1 MFLLDT
7 KNVNLGISLYLN
19 RISVFCLK
27 TSLYIQ
33 IGISDALLSI
43 WSYIPN
49 LRQSHA
55 MYKYDAIDQTLVD
68 QRVAQFRD
76 QVARR
81 INGTLA
87 EEEFRPLRLQNGL
100 YHQRHAYMLRVAIPY
115 GLLSAK
121 QLRTLALIAEKYDR
135 GYGHFT
141 TRQNIQFNWI
151 ELEQTPDI
159 LAELAKVEMHAIQT
173 SGNCIRNITSDAFA
187 GVAGDEYIDPRP
199 VCELLRQWS
208 TLHPE
213 FAHLPRKFKFAI
225 NGAKEDRTVLL
236 CHDVGIELKKNA
248 QGELVADIYAGG
260 GMGRT
265 PILGQLIKQDLSW
278 QVLPSYLTAL
288 LRVYNRFGRRDN
300 LYKARIKI
308 LVKALGPEEFA
319 RQVEGEW
326 THIKNGD
333 DNFTQA
339 EWERVAKHFTKPA
352 YQQLSALSEQQ
363 IVAGAPETE
372 RSAFTRWLERN
383 VKPHQVAGYAS
394 VILSLK
400 PHGTVAPGDATVAQM
415 NAIADL
421 SDQYSFGELRVTHE
435 QNLVL
440 ADVEQSKLLEL
451 WQATKQ
457 QHVALPNIGLL
468 TDIIACPGGDFCS
481 LANAKSLPI
490 AKAIQERFDN
500 LDYLFDLGD
509 ISLNISGCIN
519 SCGHHHVGNIG
530 VLGVDKD
537 GEEWYQ
543 ITLGGEQGNTAAIGK
558 VIGPSFYADE
568 IPDVITN
575 IINTYTEQR
584 TDDESFIDAYRRIG
598 VTPFKEAAYKNA
610 KKKDKAV
617 DQKES
622 AAS

>member
-1 MFLLDT
+1 
-7 KNVNLGISLYLN
+7 
-19 RISVFCLK
+19 
-27 TSLYIQ
+27 
-33 IGISDALLSI
+33 
-43 WSYIPN
+43 
-49 LRQSHA
+49 

-81 INGTLA
+81 MNGTLA

-265 PILGQLIKQDLSW
+265 PILGSLIKQDVPW

-339 EWERVAKHFTKPA
+339 EWDRVAKHFTKPA

-383 VKPHQVAGYAS
+383 VKPHQIPGYAS

-451 WQATKQ
+451 WQAAKQ

-543 ITLGGEQGNTAAIGK
+543 ITLGGEQGNHTAIGK

-568 IPDVITN
+568 IPDVITKV
-575 IINTYTEQR
+575 INTYVEHR
-584 TDDESFIDAYRRIG
+584 TDDESFIDSYRRIG
-598 VTPFKEAAYKNA
+598 VAPFKEAAYKNA
-610 KKKDKAV
+610 KKKDRAEDKT
-617 DQKES
+617 ES
-622 AAS
+622 AASSS

>member
-1 MFLLDT
+1 
-7 KNVNLGISLYLN
+7 
-19 RISVFCLK
+19 
-27 TSLYIQ
+27 
-33 IGISDALLSI
+33 
-43 WSYIPN
+43 
-49 LRQSHA
+49 

-81 INGTLA
+81 LDGTLA

-115 GLLSAK
+115 GLFSAK
-121 QLRTLALIAEKYDR
+121 QLRTLALISEKYDR

-141 TRQNIQFNWI
+141 TRQNIQYNWVT
-151 ELEQTPDI
+151 LEDTPDI

-187 GVAGDEYIDPRP
+187 GVAADEYVDTRP
-199 VCELLRQWS
+199 ICELLRQWS

-213 FAHLPRKFKFAI
+213 FAHLPRKFKFAV

-236 CHDVGIELKKNA
+236 CHDVGIELKKSPNINN
-248 QGELVADIYAGG
+248 GELTADIYAGG

-265 PILGQLIKQDLSW
+265 PILGSLIKQGLPW
-278 QVLPSYLTAL
+278 NVLPSYLTAL

-326 THIKNGD
+326 AHIKNSD

-339 EWERVAKHFTKPA
+339 EWDRVAQHFTKPA
-352 YQQLSALSEQQ
+352 YKTLPALSNEEIIHTAAQTEQ
-363 IVAGAPETE
+363 A
-372 RSAFTRWLERN
+372 AFARWLERN
-383 VKPHQVAGYAS
+383 VKPHQVPGYAS

-400 PHGTVAPGDATVAQM
+400 PHGTVAPGDATTAQM
-415 NAIADL
+415 IAIADL

-440 ADVEQSKLLEL
+440 ADVEQAKLYEL
-451 WQATKQ
+451 WQEAKKQ
-457 QHVALPNIGLL
+457 KVALPNVGLL

-490 AKAIQERFDN
+490 AKAIQERFDD

-543 ITLGGEQGNTAAIGK
+543 ITLGGEQGNNASIGK

-575 IINTYTEQR
+575 VINTYVGER
-584 TDDESFIDAYRRIG
+584 NGDEPFIETYRRIG
-598 VTPFKEAAYKNA
+598 VAPFKEAAYKDKNENA
-610 KKKDKAV
+610 KKKEKAIEGGV
-617 DQKES
+617 
-622 AAS
+622 A

>member
-1 MFLLDT
+1 
-7 KNVNLGISLYLN
+7 
-19 RISVFCLK
+19 
-27 TSLYIQ
+27 
-33 IGISDALLSI
+33 
-43 WSYIPN
+43 
-49 LRQSHA
+49 

-68 QRVAQFRD
+68 ERVTQFRN
-76 QVARR
+76 QVERR
-81 INGTLA
+81 LNGTLA

-135 GYGHFT
+135 DYGHFT
-141 TRQNIQFNWI
+141 TRQNIQYNWVN
-151 ELEQTPDI
+151 LEETPDI

-187 GVAGDEYIDPRP
+187 GVAADEYVDPRP

-225 NGAKEDRTVLL
+225 NGAKEDRTILL
-236 CHDVGIELKKNA
+236 CHDVGIELKKDA
-248 QGELVADIYAGG
+248 TGQLLADLYAGG

-265 PILGQLIKQDLSW
+265 PILGSLIKQGLPW
-278 QVLPSYLTAL
+278 QLLPSYLTAL

-326 THIKNGD
+326 AHIANGD

-339 EWERVAKHFTKPA
+339 EWDRVAKHFTKPV
-352 YQQLSALSEQQ
+352 YKTLHSLTTEQLIASTPQADQ
-363 IVAGAPETE
+363 VAFA
-372 RSAFTRWLERN
+372 RWHERN
-383 VKPHQVAGYAS
+383 VRAHQIPGYAS

-400 PHGTVAPGDATVAQM
+400 HHGIAPGDASTAQM
-415 NAIADL
+415 NAIANL
-421 SDQYSFGELRVTHE
+421 SDQFSFGELRVTHE

-440 ADVEQSKLLEL
+440 ADVEQTQLFAL
-451 WQATKQ
+451 WEEAKKQ
-457 QHVALPNIGLL
+457 KIALPNIGLL

-490 AKAIQERFDN
+490 AKAIQERFDD
-500 LDYLFDLGD
+500 LDYLHDLGD

-543 ITLGGEQGNTAAIGK
+543 ITLGGEQGNDAAIGK

-568 IPDVITN
+568 IPNVMTS
-575 IINTYTEQR
+575 IIDTYVGER
-584 TDDESFIDAYRRIG
+584 SEDESFIETYRRLG
-598 VTPFKEAAYKNA
+598 VAPFKEAAYKNA
-610 KKKDKAV
+610 RAKAAKQ
-617 DQKES
+617 D
-622 AAS
+622 ASGALSS

>member
-1 MFLLDT
+1 
-7 KNVNLGISLYLN
+7 
-19 RISVFCLK
+19 
-27 TSLYIQ
+27 
-33 IGISDALLSI
+33 
-43 WSYIPN
+43 
-49 LRQSHA
+49 
-55 MYKYDAIDQTLVD
+55 MYKYDHIDQTLVD
-68 QRVAQFRD
+68 QRVAQFKD
-76 QVARR
+76 QVERR
-81 INGTLA
+81 LNGTLP

-121 QLRTLALIAEKYDR
+121 QLRTLATIADQYDR

-141 TRQNIQFNWI
+141 TRQNIQYNWV
-151 ELEQTPDI
+151 ELEDTPKI
-159 LAELAKVEMHAIQT
+159 LADLAKVEMHAIQT

-236 CHDVGIELKKNA
+236 CHDVGIELKKDANG
-248 QGELVADIYAGG
+248 QLVADLYAGG

-265 PILGQLIKQDLSW
+265 PILGSLIKQDLPW
-278 QVLPSYLTAL
+278 QLLPSYLTAL

-308 LVKALGPEEFA
+308 LVKALGPQEFA

-326 THIKNGD
+326 AHIAKGD

-339 EWERVAKHFTKPA
+339 EWDRVAKHFTKPIYKTA
-352 YQQLSALSEQQ
+352 SALTKQDVFARFESQLDANEK
-363 IVAGAPETE
+363 I
-372 RSAFTRWLERN
+372 AFTRWLERN
-383 VKPHQVAGYAS
+383 VREHQMPGYAS

-400 PHGTVAPGDATVAQM
+400 PHGTAAPGDATSEQM

-421 SDQYSFGELRVTHE
+421 ADHYSFGELRVTHE

-440 ADVEQSKLLEL
+440 ADVEQVELLNL
-451 WQATKQ
+451 WRAAKKQ
-457 QHVALPNIGLL
+457 NLVLPNIGLL

-490 AKAIQERFDN
+490 AKAIQERFDD
-500 LDYLFDLGD
+500 LDYLHDLGD
-509 ISLNISGCIN
+509 ITLNISGCIN

-543 ITLGGEQGNTAAIGK
+543 ITLGGEQGNDAAIGK

-568 IPDVITN
+568 IPDVITAV
-575 IINTYTEQR
+575 INTYVAHR
-584 TDDESFIDAYRRIG
+584 HDDESFSASYRRLG
-598 VTPFKEAAYKNA
+598 VTPFKEAAYANA
-610 KKKDKAV
+610 KKKTHADKTV
-617 DQKES
+617 VGED
-622 AAS
+622 AS

>member
-1 MFLLDT
+1 M
-7 KNVNLGISLYLN
+7 
-19 RISVFCLK
+19 
-27 TSLYIQ
+27 
-33 IGISDALLSI
+33 
-43 WSYIPN
+43 
-49 LRQSHA
+49 A
-55 MYKYDAIDQTLVD
+55 MYKYDSIDQTLVD

-81 INGTLA
+81 LDGSLA

-115 GLLSAK
+115 GLFSAQ
-121 QLRTLALIAEKYDR
+121 QLRTLALISEKYDR

-141 TRQNIQFNWI
+141 TRQNIQYNWVT
-151 ELEQTPDI
+151 LEDTPDI

-187 GVAGDEYIDPRP
+187 GVAADEYVDTRP
-199 VCELLRQWS
+199 ICELLRQWS

-213 FAHLPRKFKFAI
+213 FAHLPRKFKFAV

-236 CHDVGIELKKNA
+236 CHDVGIDLKKNA
-248 QGELVADIYAGG
+248 AGELTADIYAGG

-265 PILGQLIKQDLSW
+265 PILGSLVKQDLPW
-278 QVLPSYLTAL
+278 NVLPSYLTAL

-326 THIKNGD
+326 LHIKNGD

-339 EWERVAKHFTKPA
+339 EWSRVAKHFTKPA
-352 YQQLSALSEQQ
+352 YKNLPALSAEQ
-363 IVAGAPETE
+363 VLASAPEAE
-372 RSAFTRWLERN
+372 RAPFARWIERN
-383 VKPHQVAGYAS
+383 VKAHQIPGYAS

-400 PHGTVAPGDATVAQM
+400 PHGTVAPGDATTAQM

-421 SDQYSFGELRVTHE
+421 ADQYSFGELRATHE

-451 WQATKQ
+451 WQAAKK

-490 AKAIQERFDN
+490 AKAIQERFDD

-543 ITLGGEQGNTAAIGK
+543 ITLGGEQGNDASIGK

-575 IINTYTEQR
+575 IINTYVAQR
-584 TDDESFIDAYRRIG
+584 SSGNDGDEPFIETYRRIG
-598 VTPFKEAAYKNA
+598 VTPFKEAAYKDKNESA
-610 KKKDKAV
+610 KKKGD
-617 DQKES
+617 
-622 AAS
+622 AS

>member
-1 MFLLDT
+1 
-7 KNVNLGISLYLN
+7 
-19 RISVFCLK
+19 
-27 TSLYIQ
+27 
-33 IGISDALLSI
+33 
-43 WSYIPN
+43 
-49 LRQSHA
+49 
-55 MYKYDAIDQTLVD
+55 MYKYDHIDQTLVD
-68 QRVAQFRD
+68 QRVAQFRE

-81 INGTLA
+81 LNGTLA

-115 GLLSAK
+115 GLLSAN
-121 QLRTLALIAEKYDR
+121 QLRTLANISEKYDR

-141 TRQNIQFNWI
+141 TRQNIQFNWVT
-151 ELEQTPDI
+151 LEDTPNI

-225 NGAKEDRTVLL
+225 SGAKEDRTVLL
-236 CHDVGIELKKNA
+236 CHDVGIELKKNV
-248 QGELVADIYAGG
+248 QGELIADIYAGG

-265 PILGQLIKQDLSW
+265 PILGSLIKTGLPW
-278 QVLPSYLTAL
+278 QLLPSYLTAL

-326 THIKNGD
+326 LHIQKGD
-333 DNFTQA
+333 DHFTQT
-339 EWERVAKHFTKPA
+339 EWNRVAQHFTKPA
-352 YQQLSALSEQQ
+352 YQNLVGLADDQVVEL
-363 IVAGAPETE
+363 APEVDKV
-372 RSAFTRWLERN
+372 AFKRWLERN
-383 VKPHQVAGYAS
+383 VKAHQVPGYAS

-400 PHGTVAPGDATVAQM
+400 PHGTLAPGDATTAQM
-415 NAIADL
+415 NAIANL
-421 SDQYSFGELRVTHE
+421 ADQYSFGELRVTHE

-440 ADVEQSKLLEL
+440 ADVEQAKLFAL
-451 WQATKQ
+451 WQAAKT

-490 AKAIQERFDN
+490 AKAIQERFDD

-543 ITLGGEQGNTAAIGK
+543 ITLGGEQGNDATIGK

-568 IPDVITN
+568 IPDVMSN
-575 IINTYTEQR
+575 IINTYVER
-584 TDDESFIDAYRRIG
+584 RSADESFIQTYRRLG
-598 VTPFKEAAYKNA
+598 VTPFKEAAYKDKSEHA
-610 KKKDKAV
+610 KKTEKALGE
-617 DQKES
+617 D
-622 AAS
+622 AL

>member
-1 MFLLDT
+1 
-7 KNVNLGISLYLN
+7 
-19 RISVFCLK
+19 
-27 TSLYIQ
+27 
-33 IGISDALLSI
+33 
-43 WSYIPN
+43 
-49 LRQSHA
+49 

-68 QRVAQFRD
+68 ERVAQFRD

-81 INGTLA
+81 LNGSLA

-115 GLLSAK
+115 GLFSAK
-121 QLRTLALIAEKYDR
+121 QLRTLALISEKYDR

-141 TRQNIQFNWI
+141 TRQNIQYNWVT
-151 ELEQTPDI
+151 LEETPDI

-187 GVAGDEYIDPRP
+187 GVAADEYVDTRP
-199 VCELLRQWS
+199 ICELLRQWS

-213 FAHLPRKFKFAI
+213 FAHLPRKFKFAV

-236 CHDVGIELKKNA
+236 CHDVGIELKRNPNVNN
-248 QGELVADIYAGG
+248 GELTADIYAGG

-265 PILGQLIKQDLSW
+265 PILGSLIKQDLPW
-278 QVLPSYLTAL
+278 NVLPSYLTAL

-308 LVKALGPEEFA
+308 LVKALGPQEFA

-326 THIKNGD
+326 IHIKDGA

-339 EWERVAKHFTKPA
+339 EWERVAQHFTRPA
-352 YQQLSALSEQQ
+352 YQSLTALNNDQVLSY
-363 IVAGAPETE
+363 APEAE
-372 RSAFTRWLERN
+372 RTAFTRWLERN
-383 VKPHQVAGYAS
+383 VKAHQIPGYAS

-400 PHGTVAPGDATVAQM
+400 PHGTVAPGDATTAQM
-415 NAIADL
+415 RAIADL
-421 SDQYSFGELRVTHE
+421 ADQYSFGELRATHE

-440 ADVEQSKLLEL
+440 ADVEQTKLYEL
-451 WQATKQ
+451 WQAAKKQ
-457 QHVALPNIGLL
+457 NIALPNIGLL

-490 AKAIQERFDN
+490 AKAIQERFDD

-543 ITLGGEQGNTAAIGK
+543 ITLGGEQGDQAAIGK

-575 IINTYTEQR
+575 IINTYVAQR
-584 TDDESFIDAYRRIG
+584 NDDEAFIDTYRRIG
-598 VTPFKEAAYKNA
+598 LGPFKEAAYK
-610 KKKDKAV
+610 DK
-617 DQKES
+617 KES
-622 AAS
+622 PKKVDTVTIENTENQTALGEAI

>member
-1 MFLLDT
+1 
-7 KNVNLGISLYLN
+7 
-19 RISVFCLK
+19 
-27 TSLYIQ
+27 
-33 IGISDALLSI
+33 
-43 WSYIPN
+43 
-49 LRQSHA
+49 
-55 MYKYDAIDQTLVD
+55 MYKYDSIDQTLVD

-81 INGTLA
+81 LNGTLA

-115 GLLSAK
+115 GLFSAK

-141 TRQNIQFNWI
+141 TRQNIQYNWVN
-151 ELEQTPDI
+151 LEETPDI

-187 GVAGDEYIDPRP
+187 GVAADEYVDTRP
-199 VCELLRQWS
+199 ICELLRQWS

-236 CHDVGIELKKNA
+236 CHDVGIELHKNA
-248 QGELVADIYAGG
+248 AGELLANLYAGG
-260 GMGRT
+260 GIGRT
-265 PILGQLIKQDLSW
+265 PILGSLIKQDLPW
-278 QVLPSYLTAL
+278 QLLPSYLTAL

-326 THIKNGD
+326 AHFANGD

-339 EWERVAKHFTKPA
+339 EWDRVAKHFTKPA
-352 YQQLSALSEQQ
+352 YKTLASLTTEQLIASVPQSDQA
-363 IVAGAPETE
+363 
-372 RSAFTRWLERN
+372 AFARWHDRN
-383 VKPHQVAGYAS
+383 VKAHQVPGYAS

-400 PHGTVAPGDATVAQM
+400 HHGIAPGDATTAQM
-415 NAIADL
+415 HAIADL
-421 SDQYSFGELRVTHE
+421 SDQFSFGELRVTHE

-440 ADVEQSKLLEL
+440 ADVEQTELFTL
-451 WQATKQ
+451 WQEAKKQ
-457 QHVALPNIGLL
+457 KIALPNIGLL

-490 AKAIQERFDN
+490 AKAIQERFDD
-500 LDYLFDLGD
+500 LDYLHDLGD

-530 VLGVDKD
+530 VLGVEKD

-543 ITLGGEQGNTAAIGK
+543 ITLGGEQGNDAAIGK

-568 IPDVITN
+568 IPNVMTS
-575 IINTYTEQR
+575 IIDTYVDQR
-584 TDDESFIDAYRRIG
+584 SEEESFIETYRRLG
-598 VTPFKEAAYKNA
+598 VAPFKEAAYKHARA
-610 KKKDKAV
+610 KAAKQDAV
-617 DQKES
+617 GANS
-622 AAS
+622 

>member
-1 MFLLDT
+1 
-7 KNVNLGISLYLN
+7 
-19 RISVFCLK
+19 
-27 TSLYIQ
+27 
-33 IGISDALLSI
+33 
-43 WSYIPN
+43 
-49 LRQSHA
+49 
-55 MYKYDAIDQTLVD
+55 MYKYDHIDQTLVD

-81 INGTLA
+81 LNGTLA

-115 GLLSAK
+115 GLFNSK
-121 QLRTLALIAEKYDR
+121 QLRTMALIAEKYDR

-141 TRQNIQFNWI
+141 TRQNIQYNWVT
-151 ELEQTPDI
+151 LEDTPDI

-187 GVAGDEYIDPRP
+187 GVAGDEYVDPRP

-213 FAHLPRKFKFAI
+213 FAHLPRKFKFAV

-236 CHDVGIELKKNA
+236 CHDVGIELKKNKA
-248 QGELVADIYAGG
+248 VNNGELTADIYAGG

-265 PILGQLIKQDLSW
+265 PILGSLIQTDLPWQL
-278 QVLPSYLTAL
+278 LPSYLTAL

-326 THIKNGD
+326 LHIKNGD

-339 EWERVAKHFTKPA
+339 EWDRVAKHFTKPA
-352 YQQLSALSEQQ
+352 YKSLTALTNEQVINIASE
-363 IVAGAPETE
+363 ADKT
-372 RSAFTRWLERN
+372 AFARWLERN
-383 VKPHQVAGYAS
+383 VKPHQVPGYAS

-400 PHGTVAPGDATVAQM
+400 PHGTVAPGDATTAQM
-415 NAIADL
+415 LAIADL
-421 SDQYSFGELRVTHE
+421 ADQYSFGELRVTHE

-440 ADVEQSKLLEL
+440 ADVEQAKLYAL
-451 WQATKQ
+451 WQEAKKQ
-457 QHVALPNIGLL
+457 KVALPNVGLL

-490 AKAIQERFDN
+490 AKAIQERFDD

-543 ITLGGEQGNTAAIGK
+543 ITLGGEQGNDAAIGK

-575 IINTYTEQR
+575 IINTYVAHRNE
-584 TDDESFIDAYRRIG
+584 DESFIDAYGRLG
-598 VTPFKEAAYKNA
+598 VIPFKEAAYQNA
-610 KKKDKAV
+610 KKKGKTDKTVGEDA
-617 DQKES
+617 
-622 AAS
+622 

>member
-1 MFLLDT
+1 
-7 KNVNLGISLYLN
+7 
-19 RISVFCLK
+19 
-27 TSLYIQ
+27 
-33 IGISDALLSI
+33 
-43 WSYIPN
+43 
-49 LRQSHA
+49 
-55 MYKYDAIDQTLVD
+55 
-68 QRVAQFRD
+68 
-76 QVARR
+76 
-81 INGTLA
+81 
-87 EEEFRPLRLQNGL
+87 
-100 YHQRHAYMLRVAIPY
+100 
-115 GLLSAK
+115 
-121 QLRTLALIAEKYDR
+121 
-135 GYGHFT
+135 
-141 TRQNIQFNWI
+141 
-151 ELEQTPDI
+151 
-159 LAELAKVEMHAIQT
+159 MHAIQT

-187 GVAGDEYIDPRP
+187 GVAADEYIDPRP

-236 CHDVGIELKKNA
+236 CHDVGIELKKNPA
-248 QGELVADIYAGG
+248 GELTADIFAGG

-265 PILGQLIKQDLSW
+265 PILGSLIKQDLPW

-326 THIKNGD
+326 LHLHNSTKQSD

-339 EWERVAKHFTKPA
+339 EWERVAKYFTKPA
-352 YQQLSALSEQQ
+352 YQQLKELSNED
-363 IVAGAPETE
+363 VLTAAPEAE
-372 RSAFTRWLERN
+372 RSAFARWLERN
-383 VKPHQVAGYAS
+383 VKPHQVPGYAS

-400 PHGTVAPGDATVAQM
+400 PHGTVAPGDATSTQM
-415 NAIADL
+415 NVIADL
-421 SDQYSFGELRVTHE
+421 ADQYSFGELRVTHE

-451 WQATKQ
+451 WQLAKK

-543 ITLGGEQGNTAAIGK
+543 ITLGGEQGNDASIGK
-558 VIGPSFYADE
+558 VIGPSFYANE
-568 IPDVITN
+568 IPDVMTSL
-575 IINTYTEQR
+575 INTYVENR
-584 TDDESFIDAYRRIG
+584 TADEPFIETYRRLG
-598 VTPFKEAAYKNA
+598 VAPFKEAAYKN
-610 KKKDKAV
+610 
-617 DQKES
+617 KES
-622 AAS
+622 NSKHSKEAKV

>member
-1 MFLLDT
+1 
-7 KNVNLGISLYLN
+7 
-19 RISVFCLK
+19 
-27 TSLYIQ
+27 
-33 IGISDALLSI
+33 
-43 WSYIPN
+43 
-49 LRQSHA
+49 
-55 MYKYDAIDQTLVD
+55 MYKYDTIDQTLVN

-81 INGTLA
+81 LDGSLA

-115 GLLSAK
+115 GLLNSE

-141 TRQNIQFNWI
+141 TRQNIQYNWVT
-151 ELEQTPDI
+151 LEDTPDI

-187 GVAGDEYIDPRP
+187 GVAGDEYVDPRP

-213 FAHLPRKFKFAI
+213 FAYLPRKFKFAI

-236 CHDVGIELKKNA
+236 CHDVGIELKKNPNINH
-248 QGELVADIYAGG
+248 GELTADIYAGG

-265 PILGQLIKQDLSW
+265 PILGSLIKTGLPW
-278 QVLPSYLTAL
+278 QLLPSYLTAL

-308 LVKALGPEEFA
+308 LVKALSPQEFA

-326 THIKNGD
+326 LHIKDGS
-333 DNFTQA
+333 DNWTQA
-339 EWERVAKHFTKPA
+339 EWQRVAQHFTKPA
-352 YQQLSALSEQQ
+352 YKNLLALSNEQVIDTASDADKVIQLSFA
-363 IVAGAPETE
+363 
-372 RSAFTRWLERN
+372 RWLERN
-383 VKPHQVAGYAS
+383 VKPHQVSGYAS
-394 VILSLK
+394 VLLSLK
-400 PHGTVAPGDATVAQM
+400 PHGSVAPGDATTAQM
-415 NAIADL
+415 RAIADL
-421 SDQYSFGELRVTHE
+421 ADQYSFGELRATHE

-440 ADVEQSKLLEL
+440 ADVEQAKLYEL
-451 WQATKQ
+451 WQEAKK
-457 QHVALPNIGLL
+457 HKVALPNIGLL

-490 AKAIQERFDN
+490 AKAIQERFDD

-543 ITLGGEQGNTAAIGK
+543 ITLGGEQGNDAAIGK

-568 IPDVITN
+568 IPDVISN
-575 IINTYTEQR
+575 VINTYVSQR
-584 TDDESFIDAYRRIG
+584 SAEESFIETFRRLG
-598 VTPFKEAAYKNA
+598 VTPFKEAAYKDKNENA
-610 KKKDKAV
+610 KKKEIAETV
-617 DQKES
+617 GS
-622 AAS
+622 SS

>member
-1 MFLLDT
+1 
-7 KNVNLGISLYLN
+7 
-19 RISVFCLK
+19 
-27 TSLYIQ
+27 
-33 IGISDALLSI
+33 
-43 WSYIPN
+43 
-49 LRQSHA
+49 
-55 MYKYDAIDQTLVD
+55 MYKYDHIDQTLVD

-81 INGTLA
+81 LDGSLA

-115 GLLSAK
+115 GLFSSK
-121 QLRTLALIAEKYDR
+121 QLRMMATIAEKYDR

-141 TRQNIQFNWI
+141 TRQNIQYNWLT
-151 ELEQTPDI
+151 LEDSPNV
-159 LAELAKVEMHAIQT
+159 LADLATVEMHAIQT

-187 GVAGDEYIDPRP
+187 GVAADEYVDPRP
-199 VCELLRQWS
+199 ICELLRQWS

-213 FAHLPRKFKFAI
+213 FAHLPRKFKFAV

-236 CHDVGIELKKNA
+236 CHDVGIELKKNTEG
-248 QGELVADIYAGG
+248 QLIADIYAGG

-265 PILGQLIKQDLSW
+265 PILGSLIKQELPW

-308 LVKALGPEEFA
+308 LVKALGSEEFA

-326 THIKNGD
+326 LHIQNSD

-339 EWERVAKHFTKPA
+339 EWDRVAQHFTKPA
-352 YQQLSALSEQQ
+352 YKSLTALSTEQV
-363 IVAGAPETE
+363 VAQAPEAE
-372 RSAFTRWLERN
+372 KIAFTRWLERN
-383 VKPHQVAGYAS
+383 VSAHQVPGYAI
-394 VILSLK
+394 VTLSLK
-400 PHGTVAPGDATVAQM
+400 PHVVVAPGDATTAQM

-421 SDQYSFGELRVTHE
+421 ADQYSFGELRATHE

-440 ADVEQSKLLEL
+440 ADVEQAKLFEL
-451 WQATKQ
+451 WQAAKKQ
-457 QHVALPNIGLL
+457 NVALPNVGLL

-481 LANAKSLPI
+481 LANAKSIPI
-490 AKAIQERFDN
+490 AKAIQERFDD

-537 GEEWYQ
+537 GQEWYQ
-543 ITLGGEQGNTAAIGK
+543 ITLGGEQGNDAAIGK

-568 IPDVITN
+568 IPDVMSN
-575 IINTYTEQR
+575 IINVYTQHR
-584 TDDESFIDAYRRIG
+584 ADDESFIQTYKRLG
-598 VTPFKEAAYKNA
+598 VAPFKEAAYKNQKNKSENA
-610 KKKDKAV
+610 KQQGNAEV
-617 DQKES
+617 N
-622 AAS
+622 A

>member
-1 MFLLDT
+1 
-7 KNVNLGISLYLN
+7 
-19 RISVFCLK
+19 
-27 TSLYIQ
+27 
-33 IGISDALLSI
+33 
-43 WSYIPN
+43 
-49 LRQSHA
+49 

-81 INGTLA
+81 LDGSLA

-115 GLLSAK
+115 GLFNSK
-121 QLRTLALIAEKYDR
+121 QLRTLALISEKYDR

-141 TRQNIQFNWI
+141 TRQNIQYNWVN
-151 ELEQTPDI
+151 LEDTPDI

-187 GVAGDEYIDPRP
+187 GVAGDEYVDTRP
-199 VCELLRQWS
+199 ICELLRQWS

-213 FAHLPRKFKFAI
+213 FAHLPRKFKFAV
-225 NGAKEDRTVLL
+225 NGAKEDRTVLR
-236 CHDVGIELKKNA
+236 CHDVGIELKNNA
-248 QGELVADIYAGG
+248 AGQLIADIYAGG

-265 PILGQLIKQDLSW
+265 PILGSLIKQGLPW
-278 QVLPSYLTAL
+278 NVLPSYLTAL

-326 THIKNGD
+326 IHIKDGD

-339 EWERVAKHFTKPA
+339 EWDRVAKHFTKPA
-352 YQQLSALSEQQ
+352 YKTLPALTNEQVINTASEADKT
-363 IVAGAPETE
+363 VFA
-372 RSAFTRWLERN
+372 RWLERN

-400 PHGTVAPGDATVAQM
+400 PHGTVAPGDATTAQM
-415 NAIADL
+415 YSIADL
-421 SDQYSFGELRVTHE
+421 ADQYSFGELRATHE

-440 ADVEQSKLLEL
+440 ADVEQAKLYEL
-451 WQATKQ
+451 WQEAKKQ
-457 QHVALPNIGLL
+457 KVALPNVGLL

-490 AKAIQERFDN
+490 AKAIQERFDD

-543 ITLGGEQGNTAAIGK
+543 ITLGGEQGNDAAIGK

-568 IPDVITN
+568 IPDVMTYV
-575 IINTYTEQR
+575 INTYVEQR
-584 TDDESFIDAYRRIG
+584 SEGESFIDAYRRLG
-598 VTPFKEAAYKNA
+598 VAPFKEAAYKNA
-610 KKKDKAV
+610 KKKEKAE
-617 DQKES
+617 KAIEGS
-622 AAS
+622 AT